1 MQQLTPIVDLTPDD
15 IASFRDDMHHTSRYK
30 AVTLKSDLSD
40 VEVARFAVNEF
51 RFPGVTVESYQQR
64 EYPYG
69 AELAHVVGYVSKIN
83 DSDLQR
89 LAKNGEEENYAAD
102 RNIGKQGIE
111 GYYEKALHGTTGY
124 QEVEVDNHGRVVRL
138 LKEVPPVAGKPLSD
152 SRPSS
157 PAVY

>member
-1 MQQLTPIVDLTPDD
+1 M
-15 IASFRDDMHHTSRYK
+15 
-30 AVTLKSDLSD
+30 
-40 VEVARFAVNEF
+40 EVAASRSTNSVSRRDGGEL
-51 RFPGVTVESYQQR
+51 PTT

-138 LKEVPPVAGKPLSD
+138 LKEVPVAGNLYLTSTFTSSSILS
-152 SRPSS
+152 RC
-157 PAVY
+157 